1 MEQMKV
7 KKRYWLFKFDEY
19 YPCGGMNDFVGSF
32 DSFNEAKD
40 KFNSYAPVYNLVYG
54 EIFDSVNNTIEEL
67 ELPIAPLYSS

>member
-1 MEQMKV
+1 
-7 KKRYWLFKFDEY
+7 
-19 YPCGGMNDFVGSF
+19 MNDFVDSF

-67 ELPIAPLYSS
+67 ELPIAPLYNS